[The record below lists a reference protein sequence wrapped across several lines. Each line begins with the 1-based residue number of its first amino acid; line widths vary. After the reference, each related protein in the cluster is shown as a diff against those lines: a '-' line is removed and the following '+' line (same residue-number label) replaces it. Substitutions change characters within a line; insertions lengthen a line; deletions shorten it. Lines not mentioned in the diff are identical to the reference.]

1 MTTPINSSLA
11 HLPTLPLLRT
21 KLFPAS
27 ASGRPQLLREALID
41 RLYAS
46 RSQRLVILSAPAGF
60 GKSTVLAQY
69 RQRLLSTNARVAW
82 LSCDEADS
90 EPQRLL
96 QYLVAAINAVAPGF
110 GNNTASLLQGDVS
123 WPQEALIDAFLADL
137 KRLEGDVYIMLD
149 DFHRIRHAAMG
160 PAVRYLIE
168 HLPTTVH
175 LLASTRYQSQLLVEE
190 PSLKPWTLWLKAED
204 LRLSFD
210 ETAAYFREVKQLVL
224 SRDELTLLQ
233 NRTEGWITALHLAAL
248 ALARHPDR
256 AAFLAGLSGTERNIA
271 DYLAEDVVAS
281 LPDSLQLFLDQTAVL
296 DEFNAEL
303 CNALT
308 GRRDGLDMLI
318 RLQTEQLFIIPL
330 DEHGEWFRYHHL
342 FAEFLQGRLAKHGD
356 ATTLLHSAAR
366 WCESHDLPD
375 RSIKYA
381 LRARDYAFAA
391 ELLERQG
398 AKLIASNRVYGILAI
413 LKSVPTDVIREHPV
427 FQIFYAWQLAFEQK
441 FADAEALIE
450 EVSNRLLQGRGVTL
464 HFALVELLAAAQVL
478 KALVLLYQDKLEA
491 CLKVAKHWL
500 GMAPDNQPVFRV
512 SLSCVQAAAY
522 ALLGEFGEAAKSI
535 AVARDNLRQTES
547 EYLHAMTSLI
557 ESLICKESGELER
570 GRALAEAARSRVER
584 VFGRRSRVGGPLALA
599 YADLLYE
606 QDRHAAILAE
616 LPLATTW
623 RDVATPTELISR
635 GKLVMARARFFAGE
649 TEQGLAQLDEWLGEL
664 HGAGYE
670 RVFALGMSCKVQ
682 FLLWMQRPNEAE
694 RVLLQMQQHLAVLP
708 AGRYLD
714 AETALALSE
723 GRLALCERRA
733 DKAQAS
739 LEACLAKQTAEHQR
753 DRRLRL
759 SLLLSVAYWRKGNS
773 EKAFA
778 LLQPTLED
786 AWNSGYR
793 RIFQDDAL
801 WLLPL
806 WDAWRAAEPKRAA
819 PWHGLA
825 ETLRE
830 QCRRLAVD
838 PESFNENQDV
848 SHREREILRFVA
860 AGLSNRDIAQAVHLS
875 EATIKWHLHN
885 LFNKL
890 GVRSRTQAVLKGKSM
905 GLLSEA

>member
-1 MTTPINSSLA
+1 MTIPLP
-11 HLPTLPLLRT
+11 HLQVFPLLRT
-21 KLFPAS
+21 KLFPAD
-27 ASGRPQLLREALID
+27 AGGRSQLVRAALVERLFAARE
-41 RLYAS
+41 
-46 RSQRLVILSAPAGF
+46 QRLVILCAPAGF
-60 GKSTVLAQY
+60 GKSTVLSQY
-69 RQRLLSTNARVAW
+69 RQRLLSVGARVAW
-82 LSCDEADS
+82 LSCDESDS

-96 QYLVAAINAVAPGF
+96 QYLVAAINAVHPGF
-110 GNNTASLLQGDVS
+110 GSNTAGLLQGDVS
-123 WPQEALIDAFLADL
+123 WPQEALIDAFVADL
-137 KRLEGDVYIMLD
+137 KRLDGHIYLMLD
-149 DFHRIRHAAMG
+149 DFHRIRHPGLG
-160 PAVRYLIE
+160 PALRYLIE
-168 HLPTTVH
+168 HLPATVH
-175 LLASTRYQSQLLVEE
+175 LITSTRYQPRLLIEQ
-190 PSLKPWTLWLKAED
+190 PSLQPWVFWLKAED
-204 LRLSFD
+204 LRLTPD
-210 ETAAYFREVKQLVL
+210 ETGAYFREVKQLSL
-224 SRDELTLLQ
+224 SSAELTLLQ
-233 NRTEGWITALHLAAL
+233 ARTEGWITALHLAAL

-271 DYLAEDVVAS
+271 DYLAEDVLAS
-281 LPDSLQLFLDQTAVL
+281 LPEGLQLFLEQTSVL
-296 DEFNAEL
+296 DEFNAQL

-308 GRRDGLDMLI
+308 GRRDGLDMLM
-318 RLQTEQLFIIPL
+318 RLQTEQLFVIPL
-330 DEHGEWFRYHHL
+330 DEQGEWFRYHHL
-342 FAEFLQGRLAKHGD
+342 FAEFLQGRLARRSD
-356 ATTLLHSAAR
+356 PMTLLHSAAR

-398 AKLIASNRVYGILAI
+398 ARLIASNRVYGILAI
-413 LKSVPTDVIREHPV
+413 LKSVPAEVIREQPV

-450 EVSNRLLQGRGVTL
+450 EVSTRLLQGRGQGM
-464 HFALVELLAAAQVL
+464 HFGLLELLAAAQVL
-478 KALVLLYQDKLEA
+478 KALVLLYQDKLES
-491 CLKVAKHWL
+491 CLKVARQWL
-500 GMAPDNQPVFRV
+500 GMAPDNQPVFRA

-535 AVARDNLRQTES
+535 ALARENLRLTES
-547 EYLHAMTSLI
+547 EYLHVMTSLI
-557 ESLICKESGELER
+557 EALICKENGELER
-570 GRALAEAARSRVER
+570 GRALAEAARGRVER

-623 RDVATPTELISR
+623 RDVATPIELISR

-649 TEQGLAQLDEWLGEL
+649 PEQGLAQLEEWLAEL

-682 FLLWMQRPNEAE
+682 FLLWLRRPNEAE
-694 RVLLQMQQHLAVLP
+694 RVCLQMQRHLAVLP

-714 AETALALSE
+714 AETAQALSDA
-723 GRLALCERRA
+723 RLALCERRA
-733 DKAQAS
+733 DKAQS
-739 LEACLAKQTAEHQR
+739 GLEACLAKQTADYQR

-778 LLQPTLED
+778 LFQPTLED

-793 RIFQDDAL
+793 RLFQDDAL

-806 WDAWRAAEPKRAA
+806 WDAWRAAEPKRAVA
-819 PWHGLA
+819 WQGLA
-825 ETLRE
+825 ELLRE

-885 LFNKL
+885 LFAKL